1 MRPSTKNGLKYGQRG
16 HNEVLRDYRREEGK
30 HQKMKGFRFG
40 NTSGTHIE
48 EGVGIKLPY
57 RRTVRT
63 FHVVGIDLKL
73 RPGLDKGRRSE
84 DYIVVLLRGI
94 GPVGPGSHD
103 DGAVETHIRTA
114 RSYAVDK
121 LG

>member
-1 MRPSTKNGLKYGQRG
+1 MQ
-16 HNEVLRDYRREEGK
+16 
-30 HQKMKGFRFG
+30 GFRLW
-40 NTSGTHIE
+40 NTPGTHIE

-57 RRTVRT
+57 RSPVRT
-63 FHVVGIDLKL
+63 FHVVGIDLEL
-73 RPGLDKGRRSE
+73 RPGLDKSCGRE
-84 DYIVVLLRGI
+84 DNIVVLLRGI
-94 GPVGPGSHD
+94 SSVSPGGHD